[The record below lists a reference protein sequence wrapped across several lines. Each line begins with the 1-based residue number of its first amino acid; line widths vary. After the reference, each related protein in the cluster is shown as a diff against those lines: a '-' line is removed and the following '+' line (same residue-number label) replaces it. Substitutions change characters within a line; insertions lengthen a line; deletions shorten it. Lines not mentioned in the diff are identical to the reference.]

1 MSSFSF
7 GGCGNTE
14 LRSPDDAPISQCHC
28 GSNSSLWLEVNHIHF
43 PIIRGN
49 VPTAEN
55 IRKHS
60 EGEKNNKHFWCLS
73 YGANDANANDVSLN
87 LWNLTW
93 KRSVDK
99 TNTQFLFERWIKKIY
114 LSMGKIWRYKSFFL
128 TVLFKF

>member
-1 MSSFSF
+1 MSSFSI

-73 YGANDANANDVSLN
+73 YGSKWCKCKWYILEFVKFN
-87 LWNLTW
+87 LKEISWQNEYTIPIW
-93 KRSVDK
+93 KMDQENIS
-99 TNTQFLFERWIKKIY
+99 IY
-114 LSMGKIWRYKSFFL
+114 GKIWRYKSFFS